1 MLIQSNHNT
10 SFATPD
16 YDYSHD
22 IICCTRLLRCIV
34 LVVSCLRAEDM
45 AVRLRESCRDLK
57 KWARRGDG
65 TSQQKHNQKQ
75 H

>member
-1 MLIQSNHNT
+1 MLIQSDPNA

-16 YDYSHD
+16 YVYAHD

-45 AVRLRESCRDLK
+45 AVR
-57 KWARRGDG
+57 AVGI
-65 TSQQKHNQKQ
+65 
-75 H
+75 